1 MSTTVRPATPP
12 ATTPVPPSAPTAPS
26 RVQRATKNQAP
37 RRRSPVLIGLGVAMI
52 AIFGLLGAYL
62 ATAGRDVKTVV
73 VARTDIDAG
82 TQIGADQLTTTEVSG
97 STNAE
102 TIAGEDLRN
111 VVGAYASQL
120 IPSGSILN
128 PATTTRKL
136 TPAPNRA
143 ILGVG
148 LKPNQMPAIGLNGGD
163 KVTLITTAAATQGAA
178 VKPGQEWT
186 AVVLNVGPVGDDG
199 ARTVDFD
206 IASTDLNAAATAA
219 GSGSMAAVLTG
230 VTNGSVGK

>member
-12 ATTPVPPSAPTAPS
+12 VTKPVAPPAPAGPS
-26 RVQRATKNQAP
+26 RVQRAGQNQAP
-37 RRRSPVLIGLGVAMI
+37 RRRSPLLIGLGVALI
-52 AIFGLLGAYL
+52 AIFGLLGAFL
-62 ATAGRDVKTVV
+62 ATSGRDIKTVV
-73 VARTDIDAG
+73 VARGDISAG
-82 TQIGADQLTTTEVSG
+82 TQIGADQLITTEVSG
-97 STNAE
+97 STKAE
-102 TIAGEDLRN
+102 TIPGEDLRS
-111 VVGAYASQL
+111 VIGTFATQL
-120 IPSGSILN
+120 IPSGSIVN

-136 TPAPNRA
+136 TPAVNRA

-148 LKPNQMPAIGLNGGD
+148 LKPNQMPAIGLKGGD

-186 AVVLNVGPVGDDG
+186 GIVLNVGPVGDDG

-206 IASTDLNAAATAA
+206 IAKEDLNAAATAA